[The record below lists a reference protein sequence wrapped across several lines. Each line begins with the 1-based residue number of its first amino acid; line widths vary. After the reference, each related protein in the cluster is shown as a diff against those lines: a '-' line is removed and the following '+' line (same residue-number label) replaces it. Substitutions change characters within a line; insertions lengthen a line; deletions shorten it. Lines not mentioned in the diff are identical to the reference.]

1 METSELL
8 NIISRGESSR
18 VQFKDRMPHA
28 ESMAHE
34 MIAFSNSD
42 GGMIIF
48 GVNDKTGDLNG
59 LNFSEIASINSQL
72 ANIASNNILP
82 PIFFETETVSV
93 NENNLIVVTIPKGVE
108 KPYKDRSGNIY
119 MKVGSDKRKVTSNET
134 IASLLQNGKWLYS
147 DEIPVNGSRI
157 SDININKFKT
167 FLKKRYKKKLSLPL
181 NNILENL
188 NLAKEGMATFA
199 GLLLFGKNRQKF
211 CPMATVQCVAVDDV
225 VITCDTYSDLEN
237 NIEGTL
243 DEIYDT
249 TMAFLNRNMRKIPDG
264 EGFNSRSKWE
274 IPREVF
280 EEFIVNALIHRNYF
294 ISSSVKVFIFR
305 DRVEIV
311 SPGKLPDKLS
321 LENAKTGISFAR
333 NPVLHS
339 IASYILP
346 YSGIGTGISRALSLY
361 PDIVI
366 ENKTDTEQFKVTI
379 KRNVSS

>member
-1 METSELL
+1 MESSELL
-8 NIISRGESSR
+8 NIISRGESSK
-18 VQFKDRMPHA
+18 VQFKERMPHA
-28 ESMAHE
+28 ESMASE
-34 MIAFSNSD
+34 MIAFSNSE

-93 NENNLIVVTIPKGVE
+93 NGNNLVVVTIPKGVR
-108 KPYKDRSGNIY
+108 KPYNDRSGNVY
-119 MKVGSDKRKVTSNET
+119 MKVGSDKRKITSNEG
-134 IASLLQNGKWLYS
+134 ISSLFQNGKWIYS
-147 DEIPVNGSRI
+147 DEMTVIDTGI
-157 SDININKFKT
+157 SDINIKKFKA
-167 FLKKRYKKKLSLPL
+167 FLGKRYKKKPKLPI
-181 NNILENL
+181 NQILENL
-188 NLAKEGMATFA
+188 KLTNKGVATFA
-199 GLLLFGKNRQKF
+199 GLLLFGKNRDKH

-225 VITCDTYSDLEN
+225 VITCDTYYDKEN
-237 NIEGTL
+237 PIEGTL
-243 DEIYDT
+243 DDIFDT
-249 TMAFLNRNMRKIPDG
+249 TMAFLNRNMRKVPNG
-264 EGFNSRSKWE
+264 EGFNSYPKWE

-294 ISSSVKVFIFR
+294 IPSNVKVFIFR
-305 DRVEIV
+305 DRVEII
-311 SPGKLPDKLS
+311 SPGKLPDTLS

-361 PDIVI
+361 PDIEL
-366 ENKTDTEQFKVTI
+366 ENNIDAEQFKVTI
-379 KRNVSS
+379 KRNV